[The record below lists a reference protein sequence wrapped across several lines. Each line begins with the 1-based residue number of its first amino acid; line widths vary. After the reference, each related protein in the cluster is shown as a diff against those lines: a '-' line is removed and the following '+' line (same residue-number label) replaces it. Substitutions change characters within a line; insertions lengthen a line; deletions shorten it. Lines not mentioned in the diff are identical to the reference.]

1 MSIIFPTKPAPVA
14 IQNLP
19 TKAEFI
25 SYRIQEGYLKI
36 KAWMKDGMGVVQTSE
51 DERDTYNVFYN
62 RYCDYC
68 ERITQDYFYDNYR
81 KDNDE
86 IDYERAYE
94 AGECMVCYEGY
105 GGQDCPK
112 GYELS
117 STIPNRIELKN
128 LVFEGSFFLTE
139 KQYLSGRDED
149 GEKIWETVERF
160 KPFSFNVHLCK
171 GDFDEDNNILHTFKR
186 PCSNVHCDYE
196 APSVGKVCW
205 GDYDTPRNIREAVS
219 VFTTSKFNNDIINI
233 ETFIVGISDVENQTA
248 FIKSKDDNFL
258 CAGYDALMMLD
269 GESDRQAFYTML
281 MAGFKSLPDAPHIM
295 LIPLEQATIRKN
307 DEFYFGYLTKPDSVG
322 RQWYISSENY
332 LIGQMDESFVRT
344 Q

>member
-1 MSIIFPTKPAPVA
+1 MSIIFPSKPAPVA

-36 KAWMKDGMGVVQTSE
+36 KAWMKDGMGFIETSE
-51 DERDTYNVFYN
+51 DELDTYNDFHE
-62 RYCDYC
+62 RYCDGC
-68 ERITQDYFYDNYR
+68 ERITHDYFCDNYGNG
-81 KDNDE
+81 DGY
-86 IDYERAYE
+86 IDYNRAINS
-94 AGECMVCYEGY
+94 GECMVRFDGYE
-105 GGQDCPK
+105 GQDCPE
-112 GYELS
+112 GHELS

-139 KQYLSGRDED
+139 KQVRSGRDEY

-171 GDFDEDNNILHTFKR
+171 GDFDEDNNIIHTSKR

-205 GDYDTPRNIREAVS
+205 GEYDTPRNIREAVS
-219 VFTTSKFNNDIINI
+219 VFTTTKFNNDLINVR
-233 ETFIVGISDVENQTA
+233 TFIEGISDVENQTP
-248 FIKSKDDNFL
+248 FIKSKDNNFL

-269 GESDRQAFYTML
+269 GERDRQAFYTML
-281 MAGFKSLPDAPHIM
+281 TAGFRSLPDAPHIM

-332 LIGQMDESFVRT
+332 LIGQMDDSFIRT